1 MNILL
6 SPYWL
11 LGVSGWYLISGVLHD
26 FFVIK
31 NHKGPY
37 NRDLLRLLMDG
48 HVLILSGLILF
59 ICFSMVSNKIPYG
72 ALISSILAIGMLV
85 YCGMIYPFLKSYFT
99 MFLSLM
105 VIIVSIRAWLV
116 IQNTTHL
123 SETKARVQIIK

>member
-1 MNILL
+1 MTNILL

-11 LGVSGWYLISGVLHD
+11 IGVGAWYLISRVLHD

-59 ICFSMVSNKIPYG
+59 VCFLMVSNKIPYG
-72 ALISSILAIGMLV
+72 ALISSILAIAMLI

-105 VIIVSIRAWLV
+105 VIIVSIRSYLL
-116 IQNTTHL
+116 IQNST
-123 SETKARVQIIK
+123 QII

>member
-11 LGVSGWYLISGVLHD
+11 LGVGGWYLISGVLHD

-72 ALISSILAIGMLV
+72 ALISSILAIAMLV

-105 VIIVSIRAWLV
+105 VIIVSIRVWLV
-116 IQNTTHL
+116 IQNTTQL
-123 SETKARVQIIK
+123 I

>member
-1 MNILL
+1 MNLLL

-11 LGVSGWYLISGVLHD
+11 LGVGIWYLISGVLHD

-48 HVLILSGLILF
+48 HVLMLSGLILF
-59 ICFSMVSNKIPYG
+59 VCFSMVSNKIPYG
-72 ALISSILAIGMLV
+72 ALISSILAIAMLV

-105 VIIVSIRAWLV
+105 VIIVSIRSYLL
-116 IQNTTHL
+116 IQHST
-123 SETKARVQIIK
+123 QII

>member
-1 MNILL
+1 MNLLL

-11 LGVSGWYLISGVLHD
+11 LGVGIWYLISGILHD
-26 FFVIK
+26 FFVIR

-59 ICFSMVSNKIPYG
+59 VCFSMVSNKIPYG
-72 ALISSILAIGMLV
+72 ALISSILAVGMLV

-105 VIIVSIRAWLV
+105 VIIVSIRSYLI
-116 IQNTTHL
+116 IQHST
-123 SETKARVQIIK
+123 QII

>member
-1 MNILL
+1 MNIVL

-11 LGVSGWYLISGVLHD
+11 LGVGGWYLISGVLHD

-72 ALISSILAIGMLV
+72 ALISSILAIAMLV

-116 IQNTTHL
+116 IQNTT
-123 SETKARVQIIK
+123 EII

>member
-1 MNILL
+1 MMSNILL

-11 LGVSGWYLISGVLHD
+11 LGVGAWYLISGVLHD

-72 ALISSILAIGMLV
+72 ALISSILAIAMLV

-105 VIIVSIRAWLV
+105 VIIVSVRAWLV
-116 IQNTTHL
+116 IQNTT
-123 SETKARVQIIK
+123 QII

>member
-11 LGVSGWYLISGVLHD
+11 IGVGAWYLISGVLHD

-59 ICFSMVSNKIPYG
+59 VCFLMVSNKIPYG
-72 ALISSILAIGMLV
+72 ALISSILAIAMLI

-105 VIIVSIRAWLV
+105 VIIVSIRSYLL
-116 IQNTTHL
+116 IPNST
-123 SETKARVQIIK
+123 QIILNTRL

>member
-11 LGVSGWYLISGVLHD
+11 LGVGSWYLISGVLHD

-59 ICFSMVSNKIPYG
+59 VCFSMVSNKIPYG
-72 ALISSILAIGMLV
+72 ALISSILAIAMLV

-105 VIIVSIRAWLV
+105 VIIVS
-116 IQNTTHL
+116 
-123 SETKARVQIIK
+123 